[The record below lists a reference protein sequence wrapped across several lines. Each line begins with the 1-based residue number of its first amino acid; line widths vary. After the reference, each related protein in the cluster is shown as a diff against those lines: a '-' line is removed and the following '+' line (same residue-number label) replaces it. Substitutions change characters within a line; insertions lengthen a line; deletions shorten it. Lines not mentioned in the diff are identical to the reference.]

1 MTNSDRTDSRLKN
14 IKAIKPL
21 VTALKTLSLGSWQ
34 SALNKISGI
43 QQFEENFNPILLE
56 ILPHI
61 KIRKP
66 GRFRKKKL
74 NDQNEAIF
82 LIIGSERGLC
92 GKFNKTLSERA
103 LSWIN
108 TQDFSSYQVW
118 AIGSSMI
125 QHLERSGISLIWKN
139 PLQSSFFSSYSSSY
153 LLTLSWLERFEAYD
167 FDHLFLIYNQHT
179 NGETFKF
186 TTQKLIPHLKFDF
199 PDEKNNARKPWP
211 PPIIETDPRG
221 IYNQIINQRIASSFF
236 LAIQKSLIAEN
247 SYRYNLLQDAE
258 ENTNDII
265 QELKTYI
272 NTKRKNR
279 ITQEMQELASGAG
292 LLDN

>member
-1 MTNSDRTDSRLKN
+1 MNSDRADSRLKN

-21 VTALKTLSLGSWQ
+21 ITALKTLSLGSWQ

-43 QQFEENFNPILLE
+43 QQFEEKFNPILLE

-66 GRFRKKKL
+66 GRFHKQKQKS
-74 NDQNEAIF
+74 QNKAII

-92 GKFNKTLSERA
+92 GKFNMTLSDKA

-108 TQDFSSYQVW
+108 TQDFSSYQIW
-118 AIGSSMI
+118 AMGSSMI
-125 QHLERSGISLIWKN
+125 QHLERSGIPLTWKN
-139 PLQSSFFSSYSSSY
+139 PLQSSFFSSYSGAY
-153 LLTLSWLERFEAYD
+153 LLTLSWLERFEAYE
-167 FDHLFLIYNQHT
+167 FDHLFLILNQLID
-179 NGETFKF
+179 GDTFQF
-186 TTQKLIPHLKFDF
+186 TTQKLIPHLTID
-199 PDEKNNARKPWP
+199 PPEKKSNARKPWP

-221 IYNQIINQRIASSFF
+221 IYNQIINQRMASSFF
-236 LAIQKSLIAEN
+236 LALQKSLIAEN
-247 SYRYNLLQDAE
+247 SYRYNRLQDAE
-258 ENTNDII
+258 ENAEDII
-265 QELKTYI
+265 QDLKTLI
-272 NTKRKNR
+272 NTRRKNR